1 MEALM
6 SNIDVLENRRPVLGI
21 NSLGRIGKLSLWHH
35 VGRKYFQE
43 IVVNIGRESG
53 TGLNSIA
60 QFIEK
65 DVTYGTIHKFLYG
78 VRSDR
83 IIQIV
88 DEKKGRLLI
97 DGVPV
102 TILREARNPVE
113 IGWRS
118 YGVDIVAECTG
129 KFRDPTLSP
138 EDPKGSIKGH
148 LAGGAKV
155 VINSSAFKIKNKS
168 LSAPSDSVTLIY
180 GINHTSF
187 NYKKHLIVSAASCTT
202 TGLAHMVKPL
212 LENAETSKILTASM
226 STVHAVTNTQ
236 SVLDT
241 LPKAGEKD
249 LRKNR
254 SIFNNIIL
262 TSTNAAEAL
271 SQVIPEVRNIGFMA
285 DSIRIPTNTESLI
298 VLNATFQTQ
307 FHEDGTK
314 ASITTRTI
322 NDIYRRAAER
332 DPERL
337 IIYSTEQNVSTDLIG
352 VNAAIVI
359 EGQFN
364 HTRTAF
370 IDVDLSQ
377 IPTMPAAVK
386 TGSSKDILRIPV
398 VHAKVFGW
406 YDNEYGS
413 YTNRM
418 GDLTVYVHKSLR

>member
-1 MEALM
+1 MG
-6 SNIDVLENRRPVLGI
+6 NVDVLENKRPVLGI

-43 IVVNIGRESG
+43 IIVNIGRESG
-53 TGLNSIA
+53 TGLSSVA

-78 VRSDR
+78 INSGR

-88 DEKKGRLLI
+88 DEKKGKLLI
-97 DGVPV
+97 DGIPV
-102 TILREARNPVE
+102 TILREARNPVD
-113 IGWRS
+113 IGWRN
-118 YGVDIVAECTG
+118 YGVDLVVECTG
-129 KFRDPTLSP
+129 KFRDPTLAP

-148 LAGGAKV
+148 LASGAKV

-168 LSAPSDSVTLIY
+168 LSAPSDTVTLIY
-180 GINHTSF
+180 GINHTAF

-212 LENAETSKILTASM
+212 LENAETSNILTASM

-236 SVLDT
+236 SVLDN

-271 SQVIPEVRNIGFMA
+271 SQVIPEVKNIGFMA
-285 DSIRIPTNTESLI
+285 DSIRVPINTESLI
-298 VLNATFQTQ
+298 VLNATFQSQ
-307 FHEDGTK
+307 FNEDGTRTPV
-314 ASITTRTI
+314 TTKTI
-322 NDIYRRAAER
+322 NDIYKKASEK
-332 DPERL
+332 DLEHL
-337 IIYSTEQNVSTDLIG
+337 LIYSTEQNVSTDLIG
-352 VNAAIVI
+352 MNAAIVI

-370 IDVDLSQ
+370 IDVDVSR
-377 IPTMPAAVK
+377 IPNIPAAIK
-386 TGSSKDILRIPV
+386 TGASKNMLRIPV
-398 VHAKVFGW
+398 VHAKIFGW

-418 GDLTVYVHKSLR
+418 GDLAVYVHKSLR